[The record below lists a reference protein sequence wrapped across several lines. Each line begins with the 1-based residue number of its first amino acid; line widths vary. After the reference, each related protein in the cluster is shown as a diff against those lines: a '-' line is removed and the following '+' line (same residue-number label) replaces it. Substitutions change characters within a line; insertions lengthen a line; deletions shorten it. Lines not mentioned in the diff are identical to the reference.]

1 MSYHHAVD
9 YGHPEMLAGTEFS
22 DTCIPNARA
31 QYGRV
36 EGKAK
41 IPSMTED
48 FRQGEEKRERTRYKR
63 ANPNKSSGR
72 TSDSGTHMWVAACQ
86 RRHKRLS

>member
-48 FRQGEEKRERTRYKR
+48 FRWEEKRE
-63 ANPNKSSGR
+63 N
-72 TSDSGTHMWVAACQ
+72 
-86 RRHKRLS
+86 